1 VSETFT
7 KGTGMKL
14 CESTK
19 LYGEWFAWDDDRDE
33 PMYGAAEA
41 SPDTWYRIR
50 HTGGKGFSER
60 ANYETICRL
69 ADTARWLKD
78 SDGELYVAGNCTDVS
93 VIEALEGLE
102 SYPCLDDDLQSSIMV
117 EAEDAAWD
125 NWAGREFEQDL
136 IAALGKGDVKEWNQ
150 DLKGLFFDTLHNGH
164 HETIE
169 ESDGGVVFSRW
180 GDIIVDAT
188 HSLNLEDIEWDED
201 SAAWTRYDTEDRI
214 GETVTVFVTPT
225 AYDDGPSLARD
236 CASPWPEDFPLDTV
250 RAVEAG
256 EREDTEILLE
266 SGARWVRHAGRR

>member
-1 VSETFT
+1 MLLWEAD
-7 KGTGMKL
+7 G
-14 CESTK
+14 
-19 LYGEWFAWDDDRDE
+19 LYGNWTAFDDGDGWFGPR
-33 PMYGAAEA
+33 GRAAEA
-41 SPDTWYRIR
+41 APDTWYCVR
-50 HTGGKGFSER
+50 HASGPDTMAR
-60 ANYETICRL
+60 ANR
-69 ADTARWLKD
+69 
-78 SDGELYVAGNCTDVS
+78 
-93 VIEALEGLE
+93 EALERMASPAPWIRDEGGDLYIGGQCNDETVIRALQALE
-102 SYPCLDDDLQSSIMV
+102 AYPCIDEDLQSSLMC
-117 EAEDAAWD
+117 EAETEAWD
-125 NWAGREFEQDL
+125 NWAGREFERDL